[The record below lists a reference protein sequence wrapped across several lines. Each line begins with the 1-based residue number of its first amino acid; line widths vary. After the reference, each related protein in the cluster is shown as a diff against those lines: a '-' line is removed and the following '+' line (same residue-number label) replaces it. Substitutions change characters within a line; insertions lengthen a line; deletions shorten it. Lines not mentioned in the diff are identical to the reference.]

1 MSLNFSI
8 FVFIFFVT
16 LVGVLI
22 NSLEFISGEK
32 FLDLICRGFINVF
45 TKKANV
51 FYKQAKLFELS
62 FLTRCYTRQAKSL
75 SKVLNILGD
84 KQILKPGYVMN
95 EQSSLCMPLGVTLL
109 YCSAR
114 KAVIFELFQ
123 FVNGHDFIILL

>member
-62 FLTRCYTRQAKSL
+62 FLTRWLQ
-75 SKVLNILGD
+75 
-84 KQILKPGYVMN
+84 
-95 EQSSLCMPLGVTLL
+95 
-109 YCSAR
+109 
-114 KAVIFELFQ
+114 KAGKIAL
-123 FVNGHDFIILL
+123 